1 MSLLPTTPGFL
12 HRGLQAFTNLFRPKS
27 EPLLEIQQQ
36 HAEVSK
42 VAIDNEVNKTQA
54 NRDNLQILSE
64 SNSLV
69 PDVPDVRYFP
79 HLTDVPDVPR
89 VPDVQRVPDVPQL
102 NVEEINRLLENDAAI
117 DDKIASLVASDTTEK
132 AYEEEQTTRFNEELA
147 KFTSMCKTEE
157 QYKTQCREGI
167 QVELSHAL
175 TACFI
180 TPEEGL
186 LPYAGLSDEFYSHIS
201 TKFGEQCSHY
211 AEESVG
217 RVTDSWLPD
226 IKLPIPLLSRG
237 PEATKNQTFFK
248 RTALYLDALKAYNV
262 FNTPNWRSYKSLE
275 YARMHQELT
284 PSLPFWTMQYER
296 EWREEW
302 ANEWARQN
310 PSSLSTDAA
319 AAAASAKFPDRQ
331 NFVPPGGPA
340 NPGYDFRIKI
350 DPYFYVVGPIV
361 EFENI
366 EGRTLIYVKC
376 YDDNTHT
383 TGIYFWVYLSQSEGR
398 YRVFFKLR
406 ANSIIEKGFDYT
418 QGTLVDFRL
427 QSILSRYY
435 DMHYSK

>member
-1 MSLLPTTPGFL
+1 MSLLLGTPTTPTTKNFL
-12 HRGLQAFTNLFRPKS
+12 HRGLQALTNLFRPKS
-27 EPLLEIQQQ
+27 EPLLSGIQQL
-36 HAEVSK
+36 AEVSK
-42 VAIDNEVNKTQA
+42 VEIDKKVNETLA
-54 NRDNLQILSE
+54 NQKNLEILSKP
-64 SNSLV
+64 NPDV

-79 HLTDVPDVPR
+79 EVTDEPDVPR
-89 VPDVQRVPDVPQL
+89 VPQL
-102 NVEEINRLLENDAAI
+102 NVGEIVSLLTNDAAI
-117 DDKIASLVASDTTEK
+117 DDKIASSVPPDIEQRYEK
-132 AYEEEQTTRFNEELA
+132 TQTRRFNEELA
-147 KFTSMCKTEE
+147 KFTSMLKTEE

-180 TPEEGL
+180 TPKEGL

-201 TKFGEQCSHY
+201 TKFGEDCSYH
-211 AEESVG
+211 AAKSVG

-226 IKLPIPLLSRG
+226 IKLPIPLLLRG

-248 RTALYLDALKAYNV
+248 RTTLCLDALKAYNL
-262 FNTPNWRSYKSLE
+262 FNTPNWRRYKSHE

-296 EWREEW
+296 ELREEW

-319 AAAASAKFPDRQ
+319 AAAASAKFPDRE

-376 YDDNTHT
+376 YDDNTFT

-406 ANSIIEKGFDYT
+406 ANSIIEKGFDYSRE
-418 QGTLVDFRL
+418 RL
-427 QSILSRYY
+427 WILGYRVF
-435 DMHYSK
+435 